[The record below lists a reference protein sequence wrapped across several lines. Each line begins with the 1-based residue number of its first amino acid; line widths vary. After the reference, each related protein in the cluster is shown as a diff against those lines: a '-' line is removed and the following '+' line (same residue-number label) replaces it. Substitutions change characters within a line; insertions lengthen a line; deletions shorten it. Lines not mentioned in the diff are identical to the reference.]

1 MKSESEYKIL
11 KLVEANPNITQREIA
26 KHLCIS
32 LGKTHYVVKAL
43 VLKGFVKFSNFRNS
57 DNKVSYT
64 YFLTPKG
71 IFEKSK
77 LTKEFLESKIKE
89 YNKLEEEIHILQK
102 EKEELDKL
110 SSK

>member
-1 MKSESEYKIL
+1 M
-11 KLVEANPNITQREIA
+11 NPGSFWPTWTR
-26 KHLCIS
+26 LRLS
-32 LGKTHYVVKAL
+32 
-43 VLKGFVKFSNFRNS
+43 
-57 DNKVSYT
+57 
-64 YFLTPKG
+64 PKG